1 MMTNFDKDSS
11 NFSIILNEFRLF
23 GRLVTRKREMSMNL
37 SVKII
42 IALVLGAI
50 TGIILNVFAPDLF
63 LPVDKYFF
71 TPVGKIF
78 INLITMLVVP
88 IVFISIALGTAGLG
102 DPKKLGRIGLKTISY
117 FLATTSVAIVI
128 GLGLAYLFEPGNAG
142 TFNTE
147 GLEYSSEKA
156 PPISETL
163 LNVIP
168 TNPIQSF
175 AEGNMLQII
184 VFAIFIGF
192 ALTMLGTKV
201 DKVKDLLEQGNEIM
215 MYLVNLVMKFA
226 PYGTFALLASAIGQQ
241 GLDAIKAMSLYMI
254 VVLLALVVHAIVTY
268 GSTILLIAKRNPIHF
283 FKGFAP
289 AMGVAFS
296 TSSSN
301 ATLPVSM
308 SVAQKNLGVPKTI
321 SSFVQPLGAT
331 INMDGTAIMQG
342 VATIFIAQVYDVNLS
357 LTALVIVVLTAVLAS
372 IGTAGV
378 PGVGLIM
385 LAMVLTSVDLP
396 VEGIAL
402 IIGIDRLLD
411 MARTAVN
418 ITGDAACAVIV
429 AETEERA
436 ANKVTS

>member
-1 MMTNFDKDSS
+1 
-11 NFSIILNEFRLF
+11 
-23 GRLVTRKREMSMNL
+23 MNL

-50 TGIILNVFAPDLF
+50 TGILMNIFTPDLF
-63 LPVDKYFF
+63 TPFDTYVL

-102 DPKKLGRIGLKTISY
+102 DPKKLGRIGLKTIVY
-117 FLATTSVAIVI
+117 FLVTTSFAIVI
-128 GLGLAYLFEPGNAG
+128 GLGLAYLFEPGNVG
-142 TFNTE
+142 TFETE
-147 GLEYSSEKA
+147 GLEFSAEEA

-163 LNVIP
+163 LNIIP
-168 TNPIQSF
+168 TNPIKSF
-175 AEGNMLQII
+175 AEANMLQII

-201 DKVKDLLEQGNEIM
+201 DKVKEVLEQGNEIM
-215 MYLVNLVMKFA
+215 MFLVNLVMKFA
-226 PYGTFALLASAIGQQ
+226 PYGTFALLASAIGKQ
-241 GLDAIKAMSLYMI
+241 GFDAMKAMGLYMI

-268 GSTILLIAKRNPIHF
+268 GGTILLLAKRNPIAF

-301 ATLPVSM
+301 ATLPISM
-308 SVAQKNLGVPKTI
+308 SVAQKNLGVPKSI

-342 VATIFIAQVYDVNLS
+342 VATVFIAQVYNAELTWVS
-357 LTALVIVVLTAVLAS
+357 LLIVVLTAVLAS
-372 IGTAGV
+372 VGTAGV

-418 ITGDAACAVIV
+418 ITGDAACAVYV

-436 ANKVTS
+436 AKKAVKL

>member
-1 MMTNFDKDSS
+1 
-11 NFSIILNEFRLF
+11 
-23 GRLVTRKREMSMNL
+23 MNL

-63 LPVDKYFF
+63 LSVDKYLF

-102 DPKKLGRIGLKTISY
+102 DPKKLGRIGLKTITY

-128 GLGLAYLFEPGNAG
+128 GLGLAYLFEPSNAE

-156 PPISETL
+156 PPISDTL
-163 LNVIP
+163 LNIIP
-168 TNPIQSF
+168 VNPIQSF

-192 ALTMLGTKV
+192 ALTMLGSKV
-201 DKVKDLLEQGNEIM
+201 DKVKEVLEQGNEIM

-226 PYGTFALLASAIGQQ
+226 PYGTFALLASAIGKQ

-268 GSTILLIAKRNPIHF
+268 GSTILLIAKRNPIDF

-308 SVAQKNLGVPKTI
+308 SVAQKNLGVPKSI

-357 LTALVIVVLTAVLAS
+357 LTALIIVVLTAVLAS

-436 ANKVTS
+436 GNKVTA